1 MIARV
6 KCYHSGVNREHT
18 VIRRMPDTRPDD
30 VVPGTA
36 AERISLVWPLTREVT
51 SLSKRHDA
59 ERRLQ
64 RHVASVGRRE
74 G

>member
-1 MIARV
+1 MDRT
-6 KCYHSGVNREHT
+6 KTLLQH
-18 VIRRMPDTRPDD
+18 MPDTRGNEA
-30 VVPGTA
+30 VPGA
-36 AERISLVWPLTREVT
+36 PADRIGLVWLLTREVT

-64 RHVASVGRRE
+64 RNVTSVIRRE